1 MSNGRH
7 HERLDDTPPPM
18 PSERA
23 TGLIFATL
31 SMIAALLLRHFPAT
45 MWTLAASS
53 IGFLTLTL
61 AWPGALAPLSRAWF
75 RLALLLNRFISPV
88 VMFAIYATAKFHP
101 VSSCRGCAIPCC
113 PKDAVTGKA
122 TGSSARQTQDRRLP
136 ACATNFET
144 APRRE

>member
-23 TGLIFATL
+23 TGLIFATV

-45 MWTLAASS
+45 TWTLAASS
-53 IGFLTLTL
+53 LGFLTLAL

-88 VMFAIYATAKFHP
+88 VMFAIYATAIVPSGLIMQRLRDPLQPKRRGDRQSYWIERAADAGP
-101 VSSCRGCAIPCC
+101 SS
-113 PKDAVTGKA
+113 
-122 TGSSARQTQDRRLP
+122 SSMRDQ
-136 ACATNFET
+136 F
-144 APRRE
+144 